1 MRKMLVAVA
10 AGLVA
15 MGLASADV
23 SAKSRVKVG
32 VLSCGMEPGV
42 GLIVVSQKR
51 MSCVYQ
57 PSKGGRVERYRGK
70 ITRIGL
76 DIGVTNQTV
85 LVWGVFA
92 PARPKRGALEGSYGG
107 VSAEATLVVGV
118 GANALLGGFK
128 RSIMLQPLSVQ
139 AQTGLDIAAGI
150 AGMRLDYVK

>member
-1 MRKMLVAVA
+1 MRKMLVGVVA
-10 AGLVA
+10 ALIGLG
-15 MGLASADV
+15 MASADV
-23 SAKSRVKVG
+23 SAKSRVRVG

-70 ITRIGL
+70 ITRIGI

-92 PARPKRGALEGSYGG
+92 PAKPKRGALQGSYGG
-107 VSAEATLVVGV
+107 VSAEATLIVGL
-118 GANALLGGFK
+118 GANALIGGFN

-139 AQTGLDIAAGI
+139 AQTGLDIAAGV